1 MRTRLAFLSD
11 ILYRLSELNTIVERK
26 NIEQTKRKLGRIK
39 KELLAIGEM
48 RPGSLSRQYN
58 VCGVKGCRCKDPKAP
73 KKHGPYTQLSYVH
86 QGKSTTRFIRAHQ
99 VREVRAE
106 LATYKRFRK
115 LVDDWVH
122 LAIEHAQLKLE
133 QSRNAEK

>member
-1 MRTRLAFLSD
+1 MVGHKKLQQIES
-11 ILYRLSELNTIVERK
+11 K
-26 NIEQTKRKLGRIK
+26 IEQIKEKLA
-39 KELLAIGEM
+39 AIDEM

-86 QGKSTTRFIRAHQ
+86 QGRSTTRFIRSHQ
-99 VREVRAE
+99 VREVRDQ
-106 LATYKRFRK
+106 LAAYKRFRK
-115 LVDDWVH
+115 LVDEWVH

-133 QSRNAEK
+133 LSRDVAK